1 MNQNSATLQ
10 PDLSTSNSPSL
21 PPCVYKCAFMRSRH
35 IFSSLHVPPV
45 SICFPYSLL
54 ALEFSGLGAPFPFR
68 LGIYGMYST
77 GRKQQSN
84 WQGSGMNEHERECHE
99 RARARTSTSLHCCV
113 CHASFAV
120 AWGVGS
126 QVWGLSDSTH
136 DMNPKARKQQS
147 TEHER
152 LRRDGSSN
160 RLMCTSTGT
169 HEGFWKRMGVLISP
183 EAQKFYFLKE

>member
-1 MNQNSATLQ
+1 MHESKLSHVAARFEYQQFSESAPMRLQ
-10 PDLSTSNSPSL
+10 VCLHAF
-21 PPCVYKCAFMRSRH
+21 PPHFQQSACAPSRH
-35 IFSSLHVPPV
+35 LFSVFAPRPRVLRARRSFSFSSIDESSNP
-45 SICFPYSLL
+45 
-54 ALEFSGLGAPFPFR
+54 
-68 LGIYGMYST
+68 T

-152 LRRDGSSN
+152 LRRDGSSIQ
-160 RLMCTSTGT
+160 LMCTSTGT
-169 HEGFWKRMGVLISP
+169 HEGFWKRMGLLI
-183 EAQKFYFLKE
+183 